1 MKLAVEEVD
10 VTGRNYVQE
19 EGFPLLGLMTLRHAR
34 QNVGV

>member
-1 MKLAVEEVD
+1 MKSAEEEVD

-19 EGFPLLGLMTLRHAR
+19 EGFLLLGLMTLGHSR